1 MSSADPDTPPAEWL
15 DAWFDLDAEAQA
27 RVLADAEVPAAWRAA
42 AARLQAAAARVGV
55 LDRDP
60 TAVAEGLLGAPPAVP
75 KAGDAVGRYCL
86 DALIGQGG
94 MATVWSARHQDP
106 QLPQR
111 VAIKFLRTT
120 LFTPEWRERF
130 LREQRILARLNHPCI
145 SRLFDAG
152 LDRSGAPYLAMEL
165 IEGEP
170 IGAYCDARGLDCA
183 TRVRLFLKV
192 CAAVAYAHRN
202 LVVHRDLKPGNVL
215 VGGDGEPHL
224 LDFGIAKLL
233 DATGAER
240 DRTGTGLHLL
250 TPAYAAPEQLAQ
262 GDITTATDVYG
273 LGALLHELL
282 SAARP
287 QQAEGGWLQRPSAR
301 VDAAAAA
308 RRGLHSAAALR
319 AQLRG
324 DLDAILERA
333 LRREPELRYASAH
346 EFGEDLERWLR
357 QETVRARADNWRYR
371 SGKFVRRHRLALAL
385 VLAAVLGLA
394 LATVV
399 SVRASLRADRAAA
412 AAVQEAERAR
422 RSRDFVLALLHDLR
436 PGASSRTPERL
447 LDRAAARIEQQFGDD
462 PESRVELQL
471 VLGELERGYSR
482 LAPSRTLLER
492 ASATARRQHGGASP
506 LWLRAEASLAHTAF
520 REGTYRDG
528 ASRLQKALAEYDGAG
543 GEFGAARISALSR
556 LGQLR
561 DHAEDSPAA
570 LALHTEADTAARR
583 LLAADDPLRLE
594 VRELYGEALAGA
606 GQDDAARAVLR
617 ENLAALRARY
627 GDRDL
632 AVVSAL
638 ESLALREIEADAP
651 QAALALL
658 LEARAIAASI
668 LDGPHVIAGYVE
680 NSLGLAALYAAD
692 PAQASQAFER
702 ALAIFKAL
710 LKPPHPLL
718 EATHANRGEA
728 AFERGDFAAAVAA
741 FAAAQAQREALDPQ
755 SQRGAFAPSCLAGEA
770 YTRGGDATRALALLE
785 PCVGALQRRTGAATA
800 QLATALALRAEAEWR
815 AGRSDA
821 AQASALQA
829 LASAPAD
836 SAHAALVPLR
846 VLAEIELQ
854 DRDAGNVRERLDA
867 VLAIAPELPRPW
879 PRPCDSARQLSR
891 LAEIAVQFGDA
902 ARATALRNA
911 AGSCNP
917 AAPLPQPPQ

>member
-1 MSSADPDTPPAEWL
+1 MNPEDPNAPPVDWL
-15 DAWFDLDAEAQA
+15 DAWFDLDTEAQA
-27 RVLADAEVPAAWRAA
+27 RVLADPEVPAAWRAA
-42 AARLQAAAARVGV
+42 AARLQAAAERVGV

-60 TAVAEGLLGAPPAVP
+60 AAVAEGLLGAAPPVP
-75 KAGDAVGRYCL
+75 KAGDSVGRYCL
-86 DALIGQGG
+86 EELIGQGG

-111 VAIKFLRTT
+111 VAVKFLRTT

-152 LDRSGAPYLAMEL
+152 LDRSGAPYIAMEL

-170 IGAYCDARGLDCA
+170 IGAWCDARALDCTA
-183 TRVRLFLKV
+183 RVRLFLKV

-282 SAARP
+282 TAARP

-308 RRGLHSAAALR
+308 QRGLHSPAALR
-319 AQLRG
+319 ALLRG

-357 QETVRARADNWRYR
+357 QETRACADNWRYR

-394 LATVV
+394 VATVI

-422 RSRDFVLALLHDLR
+422 RSRDFVLALLQDLR

-482 LAPSRTLLER
+482 LTPSRTLLER
-492 ASATARRQHGGASP
+492 ASATARAQHGVASP
-506 LWLRAEASLAHTAF
+506 QWLRAEASLAHTAF
-520 REGTYRDG
+520 REGAYRDG
-528 ASRLQKALAEYDGAG
+528 ALRLQQALAEYDRAG
-543 GEFGAARISALSR
+543 GEFDAARISALSR

-561 DHAEDSPAA
+561 DHAEDSPPA
-570 LALHTEADTAARR
+570 LVLHTEADAAARR

-594 VRELYGEALAGA
+594 VRELYGEALAGD
-606 GQDDAARAVLR
+606 GQNGAAR
-617 ENLAALRARY
+617 
-627 GDRDL
+627 
-632 AVVSAL
+632 S
-638 ESLALREIEADAP
+638 
-651 QAALALL
+651 
-658 LEARAIAASI
+658 
-668 LDGPHVIAGYVE
+668 
-680 NSLGLAALYAAD
+680 
-692 PAQASQAFER
+692 
-702 ALAIFKAL
+702 
-710 LKPPHPLL
+710 
-718 EATHANRGEA
+718 
-728 AFERGDFAAAVAA
+728 
-741 FAAAQAQREALDPQ
+741 
-755 SQRGAFAPSCLAGEA
+755 
-770 YTRGGDATRALALLE
+770 
-785 PCVGALQRRTGAATA
+785 
-800 QLATALALRAEAEWR
+800 
-815 AGRSDA
+815 
-821 AQASALQA
+821 
-829 LASAPAD
+829 
-836 SAHAALVPLR
+836 
-846 VLAEIELQ
+846 
-854 DRDAGNVRERLDA
+854 
-867 VLAIAPELPRPW
+867 
-879 PRPCDSARQLSR
+879 
-891 LAEIAVQFGDA
+891 A
-902 ARATALRNA
+902 AREPR
-911 AGSCNP
+911 CP
-917 AAPLPQPPQ
+917 ARPLWRP

>member
-1 MSSADPDTPPAEWL
+1 MNPADPDAPPAEWL

-27 RVLADAEVPAAWRAA
+27 RVLADPAVPAAWRSA
-42 AARLQAAAARVGV
+42 AARLQAAAERVGV

-60 TAVAEGLLGAPPAVP
+60 TAVAEGLLGAAPPMP
-75 KAGDAVGRYCL
+75 KAGDSVGRYFL
-86 DALIGQGG
+86 EALIGQGG

-111 VAIKFLRTT
+111 VAVKFLRTT

-152 LDRSGAPYLAMEL
+152 LDRSGAPYIAMEL
-165 IEGEP
+165 IDGEP
-170 IGAYCDARGLDCA
+170 IGAWCDARGLDCA
-183 TRVRLFLKV
+183 ARVRLFLKV

-215 VGGDGEPHL
+215 VGNDGEPHL

-282 SAARP
+282 TAARP
-287 QQAEGGWLQRPSAR
+287 QQAEGGWLQRPSSR
-301 VDAAAAA
+301 VDASAAAQ
-308 RRGLHSAAALR
+308 RGLHSAAALR
-319 AQLRG
+319 ALLRG

-385 VLAAVLGLA
+385 VLAAVRGLA
-394 LATVV
+394 MATVV

-422 RSRDFVLALLHDLR
+422 RSRDFVLALLQDLR

-462 PESRVELQL
+462 PESRIELQL

-482 LAPSRTLLER
+482 LAPSRSLLER
-492 ASATARRQHGGASP
+492 ASAAARAHQGTAAP
-506 LWLRAEASLAHTAF
+506 LWLRAESSLAHTAF
-520 REGTYRDG
+520 REGAYREG
-528 ASRLQKALAEYDGAG
+528 ASRLHAALAEYDRAG

-561 DHAEDSPAA
+561 NHAEDSRAA

-594 VRELYGEALAGA
+594 VRELYGEALAGD
-606 GQDDAARAVLR
+606 GQNAAARAVLR

-632 AVVSAL
+632 TVVSAL
-638 ESLALREIEADAP
+638 ESLALRETEAGAP
-651 QAALALL
+651 QAAIALL
-658 LEARAIAASI
+658 LEARGIATSI

-680 NSLGLAALYAAD
+680 NSLGFAALKAGD
-692 PAQASQAFER
+692 PAQAAQAFER
-702 ALAIFKAL
+702 ALAIFAAL
-710 LKPPHPLL
+710 LTPPHPLL

-728 AFERGDFAAAVAA
+728 ALERGDFAAAATA
-741 FAAAQAQREALDPQ
+741 FAAAQAQRDALDPQ
-755 SQRGAFAPSCLAGEA
+755 SRRGAFAPSCLAGEA
-770 YTRGGDATRALALLE
+770 HARSGDAVRALALLE
-785 PCVGALQRRTGAATA
+785 PCVAAVQRRTSAAPG

-815 AGRSDA
+815 AGRTAA

-829 LASAPAD
+829 LASPLAD
-836 SAHAALVPLR
+836 TRHAALLPLR
-846 VLAEIELQ
+846 VLAEISLAK
-854 DRDAGNVRERLDA
+854 RDAAGVRKRIDA
-867 VLAIAPELPRPW
+867 ALGLPPGLPQ
-879 PRPCDSARQLSR
+879 PRPCDTAWQLSR
-891 LAEIAVQFGDA
+891 LAAISVQLGDT
-902 ARATALRNA
+902 ARAAALRNA